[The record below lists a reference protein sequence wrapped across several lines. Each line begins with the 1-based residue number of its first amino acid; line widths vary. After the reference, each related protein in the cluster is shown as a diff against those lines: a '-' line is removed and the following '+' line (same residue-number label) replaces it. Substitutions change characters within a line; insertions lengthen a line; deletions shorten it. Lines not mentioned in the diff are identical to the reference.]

1 MAVSGQMNNP
11 KIMNQS
17 REVKSDDSD
26 NKIEHNLMFQDSNV
40 SKTMQIAPQKADQKS
55 KNSQAPFKTSTVKKT
70 SPGRIV
76 VQKSLDRT
84 TGQVTQVYGTVA
96 IKNIESKATPA

>member
-1 MAVSGQMNNP
+1 MAVSGQVNNP

-26 NKIEHNLMFQDSNV
+26 NKIEHNLMFQDPNV

-55 KNSQAPFKTSTVKKT
+55 KNT
-70 SPGRIV
+70 
-76 VQKSLDRT
+76 
-84 TGQVTQVYGTVA
+84 
-96 IKNIESKATPA
+96 